1 MASGNGKKHHMFHEA
16 TPALLRV
23 SLPLSKTKLIS
34 LVSLLPFRISCK
46 SSKWVAVELASMSFR
61 KPGLQLF
68 TFASNNSR
76 LCKTL
81 KNLTTFFFFVHL
93 RMFYILSDSQQR
105 TWWIWSIDSLHYCI
119 NILRP
124 IKNVHFTLRFGQ
136 DQFCFYFTSDF
147 IHTSWN
153 LLRRM
158 KGIARRLGRD
168 TKR

>member
-124 IKNVHFTLRFGQ
+124 IKMTTLPWDLDKINFVFTSQVILFTLP
-136 DQFCFYFTSDF
+136 
-147 IHTSWN
+147 
-153 LLRRM
+153 
-158 KGIARRLGRD
+158 GICWGEW
-168 TKR
+168 KE